1 MSYKNRSH
9 WRNRAV
15 ILGVFALIAAAQP
28 PVDQK
33 LLFHYVK
40 YMERWPAD
48 SELKV
53 QAIAPSKVMPGLF
66 EVTVV
71 RSRSGRNVG
80 ERRYFVAADG
90 QHFLKGDTFQINE
103 TPFDTRIARLAKQ
116 VSPSIGPEK
125 APVTISVF
133 EDFQCPDCAD
143 ASKLLSEQL
152 TAEFGNQVRIVFH
165 DFPLVQHKW
174 AMNAAIAGRCALRSG
189 NDRFWSYYRWVF
201 SHQREINEEDFAA
214 KIAEWNKD
222 EQFGTCVA
230 GRATESE
237 VDQSIADGL
246 ALEVQGTPTIFLNGR
261 MLPMLFPNGLMVP
274 PETQFVALKWLIQFE
289 LHTIPPAE
297 ACCMVG
303 GQ

>member
-165 DFPLVQHKW
+165 DFRW
-174 AMNAAIAGRCALRSG
+174 CSISGR
-189 NDRFWSYYRWVF
+189 
-201 SHQREINEEDFAA
+201 
-214 KIAEWNKD
+214 
-222 EQFGTCVA
+222 
-230 GRATESE
+230 
-237 VDQSIADGL
+237 
-246 ALEVQGTPTIFLNGR
+246 
-261 MLPMLFPNGLMVP
+261 
-274 PETQFVALKWLIQFE
+274 
-289 LHTIPPAE
+289 
-297 ACCMVG
+297 
-303 GQ
+303 